1 MKAIKGLTRWRRRC
15 LRLGLLAWLAL
26 PGCVFWE
33 EHGCKDIPKGA
44 IPPCNGTHAQEIFR
58 TQAEI
63 AEADDFVIYEHE
75 WLYDPL
81 TGCGT
86 IKPGPYGTYHMNQI
100 VKRLPDVPFP
110 VLIQVNPL
118 DEKLNEARRMVVVT
132 ILKANGICDAETRVI
147 LGFPEAEG
155 LFGEEAACIFRKGYS
170 CRGITTPYGYGGYGG
185 YGSYGGYG
193 GYGAYGSFGGLSG
206 YGSIGGFGGLGG
218 LRRF

>member
-1 MKAIKGLTRWRRRC
+1 MKANKGRRWC
-15 LRLGLLAWLAL
+15 LRLGLLVWIVL
-26 PGCVFWE
+26 PGCVGWGE
-33 EHGCKDIPKGA
+33 RRGCEDIPPGA

-58 TQAEI
+58 KQAEI

-86 IKPGPYGTYHMNQI
+86 NKPGPYGTYHLNKI

-110 VLIQVNPL
+110 VLIQVNPV
-118 DEKLNEARRMVVVT
+118 DDRLNEARRVAVVVF
-132 ILKANGICDAETRVI
+132 LKANGILDADTRVI

-155 LFGEEAACIFRKGYS
+155 LFGEEAAGIFRQGYMT
-170 CRGITTPYGYGGYGG
+170 RWLQTNPYGGAYGGY
-185 YGSYGGYG
+185 SGYG
-193 GYGAYGSFGGLSG
+193 GYGAFGGIGGIGGLGSFGVGGYGGLSG
-206 YGSIGGFGGLGG
+206 IGG